1 MKRHPLFCALA
12 ATLGLAVASPT
23 FAATAHKKDEVKA
36 LHTLIDKQQQQ
47 LDQQQQDL
55 QMLRDSLKRL
65 EGAQVQQ
72 QAQIQAQASAPQ
84 PAPKASSFKDQMAP
98 TFSSGPGV
106 SVALHGWVSAT
117 AFSQN
122 KSFIFGN
129 GTNAEFPEPGST
141 GALSGIDVR
150 NTRLWFDFTGSKFAG
165 NWQGGGHIEMDFFG
179 GFNGTG
185 PFSGQ
190 MEIPRLRQAYM
201 ILENPKSGS
210 KVVIG
215 QQFNLTIGLDNIP
228 ASLTNLAFPLGYSAG
243 GLIGWRFP
251 GAVYMQDLNR
261 GATGPKWRLDL
272 GTFTGNWNTGPGQ
285 NINYQ
290 TAGNVGFS
298 PQLEARLHVEDKS
311 WLAYA
316 VVHYSKI
323 DLRGVAGTTP
333 TPIKPS
339 FNSEAFV
346 VGANWHPGAWM
357 FKGSWY
363 TGKGIGQLF
372 GALTQFG
379 DIQDTGGF
387 FQAGYSFTP
396 HWSVD
401 AFYGFSKPNKNDVI
415 AWLGQGSAGRLDN
428 HQIAVSLNYIAG
440 PFGFGLQ
447 FLNDKLKSTTNGVD
461 RQTTTGNQ
469 LSLSGIYHF

>member
-1 MKRHPLFCALA
+1 MKRRPLFLA
-12 ATLGLAVASPT
+12 MAAVLGLTVASPT

-36 LHTLIDKQQQQ
+36 LHSLIDKQQQQ
-47 LDQQQQDL
+47 LNQQQQDL

-65 EGAQVQQ
+65 EGAQQQVQV
-72 QAQIQAQASAPQ
+72 QIQAQASAPP
-84 PAPKASSFKDQMAP
+84 PAAKESSFKDQMAP

-106 SVALHGWVSAT
+106 SVAMHGWVSAT
-117 AFSQN
+117 AFHQD

-129 GTNAEFPEPGST
+129 GTNAEFPVPGSA

-150 NTRLWFDFTGSKFAG
+150 NTRLWFDFTGSKFVG
-165 NWQGGGHIEMDFFG
+165 NWQGGGHIEVDFFG

-185 PFSGQ
+185 AFSGQ
-190 MEIPRLRQAYM
+190 MEIPRMRQAYL
-201 ILENPKSGS
+201 ILQNPESGS
-210 KVVIG
+210 KVIIG
-215 QQFNLTIGLDNIP
+215 QQFNLTIGLDNVP

-243 GLIGWRFP
+243 GLIAWRFP

-261 GATGPKWRLDL
+261 GTTGPKWRLDL
-272 GTFTGNWNTGPGQ
+272 GAFSGDWSGPGS
-285 NINYQ
+285 NVDYQ

-323 DLRGVAGTTP
+323 DLRGVTGTSP

-363 TGKGIGQLF
+363 TGTGIGQLF

-396 HWSVD
+396 HWSAD
-401 AFYGFSKPNKNDVI
+401 AFYGFSKPNNNDVI
-415 AWLGQGSAGRLDN
+415 TWMGQGSAGRLDN
-428 HQIAVSLNYIAG
+428 RQVAVSLNYIAG
-440 PFGFGLQ
+440 AYGFGLQ
-447 FLNDKLKSTTNGVD
+447 WLNDKLQSTTNGVD
-461 RQTTTGNQ
+461 RQTTSGNQ
-469 LSLSGIYHF
+469 LSVSAIYHF

>member
-12 ATLGLAVASPT
+12 ATLGLAVASPA
-23 FAATAHKKDEVKA
+23 FATTTHKQDEVKA

-65 EGAQVQQ
+65 EGAQAQQ
-72 QAQIQAQASAPQ
+72 QAQIQAQASAPP

-117 AFSQN
+117 AFSQD

-129 GTNAEFPEPGST
+129 GTNAEFPVPGST
-141 GALSGIDVR
+141 GRLSGVDVR
-150 NTRLWFDFTGSKFAG
+150 NTRFWLDFSGSKFAG

-190 MEIPRLRQAYM
+190 QQTPRLRQAYM
-201 ILENPKSGS
+201 LLENPVSGS
-210 KVVIG
+210 KVMIG
-215 QQFNLTIGLDNIP
+215 QQFNLTVGLDNIP
-228 ASLTNLAFPLGYSAG
+228 ASLTNLAFPLGYGAG
-243 GLIGWRFP
+243 GIVGWRFP
-251 GAVYMQDLNR
+251 GVVFMQDLNH
-261 GATGPKWRLDL
+261 GASGPKWRLDL
-272 GTFTGNWNTGPGQ
+272 GAFSGNWSGPGD
-285 NINYQ
+285 NLNYL

-298 PQLEARLHVEDKS
+298 PQLEARLHVEDKD

-323 DLRGVAGTTP
+323 DLRGVGGTTP
-333 TPIKPS
+333 TPITSS
-339 FNSEAFV
+339 FNSEALV

-363 TGKGIGQLF
+363 TGRGIGQLF

-379 DIQDTGGF
+379 DIKDTGGF
-387 FQAGYSFTP
+387 VQAGYSFTP
-396 HWSVD
+396 NWSAN
-401 AFYGFSKPNKNDVI
+401 AFYAVGKPNQNDVI
-415 AWLGQGSAGRLDN
+415 RWGGNRLDN
-428 HQIAVSLNYIAG
+428 RQMAVNLNYTAG
-440 PFGFGLQ
+440 PYGFGVQ
-447 FLNDKLKSTTNGVD
+447 WMNDKLKSTSKGV
-461 RQTTTGNQ
+461 QSTTTGNQ
-469 LSLSGIYHF
+469 LSVSAIYHF